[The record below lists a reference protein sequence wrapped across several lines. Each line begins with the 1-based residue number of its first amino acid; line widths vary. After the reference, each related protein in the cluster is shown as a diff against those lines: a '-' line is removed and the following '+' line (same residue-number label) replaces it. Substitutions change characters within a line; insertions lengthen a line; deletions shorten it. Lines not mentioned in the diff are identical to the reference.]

1 MHINE
6 NTKIAELIK
15 FNFDTI
21 EALASFNSLF
31 EKLRNPVLRKI
42 LASRVSIRDAA
53 RIGGVEVEVFFSKL
67 RSLGFDCKLTGQ
79 KSNQE
84 VKNDQSDMLRIH
96 TSTRDVDVRPILAAG
111 KDPFNYIM
119 ESIKELPIGVS
130 LKVINTF
137 EPTPLIRIL
146 EKKGFVCGVVQM
158 SESEFHT
165 YIKRTDSSE
174 KLNVTEGKTAG
185 DEHALVKKRFEEN
198 FMYLDV
204 RHLEMPQPMI
214 TILKSLET
222 LPQGKALFV
231 KHKKVPQFLF
241 PELVERNFNWSVHEL
256 SENEVDL
263 IIYRK

>member
-6 NTKIAELIK
+6 NTKIADLIK
-15 FNFDTI
+15 FNSGAI
-21 EALASFNSLF
+21 EALASISSHF

-53 RIGGVEVEVFFSKL
+53 KIGGVEVEVFFSKL
-67 RSLGFDCKLTGQ
+67 RPLGFDCKLSGQ
-79 KSNQE
+79 KREEEQ
-84 VKNDQSDMLRIH
+84 KNDLVGMLRIH
-96 TSTRDVDVRPILAAG
+96 TTLIDLDVRPFLASG
-111 KDPFNYIM
+111 NDPFSTIM
-119 ESIKELPIGVS
+119 NAIQELPIGVS
-130 LKVINTF
+130 LRVINTF